1 MVERLLRAGVTKIYL
16 LVESLFLPP
25 AWTVSRARL
34 FFGAGGWIFSQKLQ
48 REKRE
53 KWEKREEREG
63 KREACE
69 AYLRLYVYDL
79 KAYLKQLSLFQENFD
94 LEGAFKNIV
103 YWLSLILYTV

>member
-1 MVERLLRAGVTKIYL
+1 MRKERR
-16 LVESLFLPP
+16 
-25 AWTVSRARL
+25 
-34 FFGAGGWIFSQKLQ
+34 
-48 REKRE
+48 KRR
-53 KWEKREEREG
+53 KRG